1 MLTFLR
7 GSIGAVA
14 ASTLQCF
21 PHGQPF
27 LILVAQLQRRT
38 IRKDIAFARCGARID
53 AGQQQLDGAG
63 AELGEGYEQLH
74 DAERQLDEGRQT
86 LEENRQ
92 KLQEELKELD
102 RYSSDE
108 ERLAAGMD
116 LLLQVPEISALAG
129 RSSTY
134 AEICAAAER
143 WLNEQIDSAREEALW
158 SRLVFLLG
166 AAGLLS
172 LISLLLWVMKKLL
185 PCSAILAGLSALL
198 ALAAAGLW
206 KAMCPSL
213 TALPFIAAVALL
225 ILSGTAVDLIAR
237 HSIKPVKA

>member
-1 MLTFLR
+1 MKFYDTLLFFRLFNGIQST
-7 GSIGAVA
+7 VTVDA
-14 ASTLQCF
+14 A
-21 PHGQPF
+21 PF
-27 LILVAQLQRRT
+27 FSNQ
-38 IRKDIAFARCGARID
+38 
-53 AGQQQLDGAG
+53 
-63 AELGEGYEQLH
+63 
-74 DAERQLDEGRQT
+74 
-86 LEENRQ
+86 
-92 KLQEELKELD
+92 
-102 RYSSDE
+102 
-108 ERLAAGMD
+108 RLAAGMD

-158 SRLVFLLG
+158 SRLVFLLLG

-213 TALPFIAAVALL
+213 TALPFLAAVALL

-237 HSIKPVKA
+237 HSHQGSPFRGAVAAGD